1 MTKVRVIADER
12 STGRVYYTSTEAPR
26 SAHTDVTEARLAAH
40 RRGGDRDA
48 ERVVVHDRY
57 HRAHG
62 ASPAGAGG
70 AAREQLARARLL
82 DRVRERARTLAR
94 AAR

>member
-1 MTKVRVIADER
+1 MTEVRVIADER
-12 STGRVYYTSTEAPR
+12 STVRVYDTNTEAPR
-26 SAHTDVTEARLAAH
+26 SEHTNDTEARLAA
-40 RRGGDRDA
+40 RVRGGDRNA
-48 ERVVVHDRY
+48 ERVVVRDRY
-57 HRAHG
+57 HRVHG
-62 ASPAGAGG
+62 ASPARAGG

>member
-1 MTKVRVIADER
+1 MTEVRVIADER
-12 STGRVYYTSTEAPR
+12 STGRVYDTNRKAPR
-26 SAHTDVTEARLAAH
+26 SAHTDVTEARLAAPVSA
-40 RRGGDRDA
+40 GDRDA
-48 ERVVVHDRY
+48 ERVAVHERY
-57 HRAHG
+57 HWAHG

-82 DRVRERARTLAR
+82 DRVREHARTLAR